1 MIRSWKENEY
11 ILNASRIAQNS
22 ASVGI
27 YDTYRFR
34 ENDQEV
40 SPLLLRGTPL
50 KPTRLGLPLA
60 GHPHWI

>member
-40 SPLLLRGTPL
+40 SPLLLRAHL
-50 KPTRLGLPLA
+50 
-60 GHPHWI
+60 